1 MGIFSKHGA
10 KKLGR
15 AKTFTGCWTCRGRK
29 VKCDLRRPHC
39 QRCEKSNLPC
49 GGYDIKLRWSKP
61 IQFDPYGVPIPQSSS
76 ATTTNLSGSVDEP
89 QYQRRN
95 IDFVRYE
102 EEYVFHEDMDDELT
116 MLHTPPIERISEDK
130 TWILKKFGVF
140 KGTDKVDKQY
150 APRKKRNRRKVA
162 KNLENSGSNS
172 SSSSPSSSTP
182 SSLTQAKQTEEKPKN
197 RGQIGTGLPSAT
209 DAVSPTPNLVDYDW
223 NNLNIT
229 GYEWISSELR
239 DDALLSAVTL
249 QGHHLGH
256 FQPLEVSLEEN
267 PRILGEEQ
275 QMGSKEHSRG
285 IDPGNLNAVTS
296 PEKETSANDK
306 LYHQNLKLL
315 FQKNPSN
322 SEEPDPQAL
331 IDDIFVNIEPRSL
344 PASDL
349 NEVALAPP
357 NDDSRMPKSMLEV
370 TSLSYD
376 LPSEL
381 IDIVPRSDLTVHGLA
396 RFLLNHYFNDVADK
410 MTVVVLEKNP
420 WKTLYFPRALMA
432 LGDLSGLGQSSN
444 SRNALLN
451 ALLAVSCF
459 HLQSKYPKNSK
470 LQKYFLS
477 LGIELRNQASNF
489 LRLCLNTKSSIPEK
503 YKDVLT
509 AILSMN
515 SIDVVWG
522 TMADCQHHLAIC
534 EDFVESRMKLR
545 PNISEKAKT
554 LHRIF
559 SFLKLIQDSTALDR
573 VRAKEIVI
581 LPSEEDDQYKPLD
594 TSTAAVTADATNIDV
609 MQEGLFRE
617 ALNENDG
624 KIHIEFIKDSATNTS
639 AESTP
644 QSTTPPIFTNIA
656 TETYYNKSNISKLI
670 PKGDEKIIGTDSLY
684 GLPNSLIL
692 LFSDCV
698 RIVRHNEYYNL
709 TYLPVPRKFNEL
721 SLNFEKRLLKW
732 KSEWKFYEDTPEGK
746 SFINPTVEA
755 IYHHTM
761 SFYFSLIIYYFT
773 MARSL
778 NCQFLQNYVAKVLDH
793 LNAMEELVNKKKV
806 KIVPLIWQGFMAGCA
821 CTDED
826 RQQEFRRWAAKLAE
840 SGMGS
845 YWGARQVMLE
855 VWRRRK
861 DDEPGDNWYS
871 IYKDW
876 EMNLMLS

>member
-1 MGIFSKHGA
+1 MGIASKSGVR
-10 KKLGR
+10 KLGR

-29 VKCDLRRPHC
+29 VKCDLRHPHC

-61 IQFDPYGVPIPQSSS
+61 MQFDPYGVPISQSSP
-76 ATTTNLSGSVDEP
+76 ATTTNLSGSVDEQ

-95 IDFVRYE
+95 IDFVRYD
-102 EEYVFHEDMDDELT
+102 EEYVYHEDMDDELT
-116 MLHTPPIERISEDK
+116 MLHTPPIDKISDEK

-150 APRKKRNRRKVA
+150 APRKKRNRRRTT
-162 KNLENSGSNS
+162 KNLENSGPNS
-172 SSSSPSSSTP
+172 LSSSPSSSTL
-182 SSLTQAKQTEEKPKN
+182 SLLTKRTDDKTKN
-197 RGQIGTGLPSAT
+197 KGHIGTGILSVNNTVP
-209 DAVSPTPNLVDYDW
+209 PTPNLLDYDW

-249 QGHHLGH
+249 QGHHLGQV
-256 FQPLEVSLEEN
+256 QPHEVSLEEN
-267 PRILGEEQ
+267 PKISTEQ
-275 QMGSKEHSRG
+275 QQMHSKEHSRG
-285 IDPGNLNAVTS
+285 IDSDNQSSTTPLS
-296 PEKETSANDK
+296 KEATANDK

-315 FQKNPSN
+315 LQKNSSN
-322 SEEPDPQAL
+322 NEELDPQAL

-349 NEVALAPP
+349 NKITLAPP
-357 NDDSRMPKSMLEV
+357 NDESSMPKSMLEI
-370 TSLSYD
+370 TSFSSD

-381 IDIVPRSDLTVHGLA
+381 MDIIPKTDLTVHGLA

-410 MTVVVLEKNP
+410 MTVFVLEKNP

-432 LGDLSGLGQSSN
+432 LGDLAGLGQSSN

-459 HLQSKYPKNSK
+459 HLQSKYPRNYK

-477 LGIELRNQASNF
+477 LGIELRNQASHF

-559 SFLKLIQDSTALDR
+559 SFLKLIQDSTALDK

-594 TSTAAVTADATNIDV
+594 MSNAAVSDDVAKIDI

-617 ALNENDG
+617 ALDENDG
-624 KIHIEFIKDSATNTS
+624 KIHIEFVKEPVANTS
-639 AESTP
+639 ADSTP
-644 QSTTPPIFTNIA
+644 SSTTPPIFTNIA
-656 TETYYNKSNISKLI
+656 TETYYNKSNLSKLL
-670 PKGDEKIIGTDSLY
+670 PKGDENIIGTDSLY

-732 KSEWKFYEDTPEGK
+732 KSEWNFYEENSGGK
-746 SFINPTVEA
+746 SFINSTAEA
-755 IYHHTM
+755 LYHHTM

-793 LNAMEELVNKKKV
+793 LNSMDELVKQKKV

-821 CTDED
+821 CTDEI
-826 RQQEFRRWAAKLAE
+826 RQQEFRKWAAKLAE

-861 DDEPGDNWYS
+861 EDEPGDNWYS

>member
-1 MGIFSKHGA
+1 MGISSKNGP
-10 KKLGR
+10 KKMGR

-29 VKCDLRRPHC
+29 VKCDLRHPHC

-61 IQFDPYGVPIPQSSS
+61 MQFDPYGVPIPQNSP

-95 IDFVRYE
+95 IDFVRYD
-102 EEYVFHEDMDDELT
+102 EEYVYHEDMDDELT
-116 MLHTPPIERISEDK
+116 MLHTPPIEKISDNK
-130 TWILKKFGVF
+130 TWIIKKFGVF
-140 KGTDKVDKQY
+140 KGTDKIDKQY
-150 APRKKRNRRKVA
+150 APRKKRNRKRVA
-162 KNLENSGSNS
+162 KSLES
-172 SSSSPSSSTP
+172 SASISLSSSPSSSTISFP
-182 SSLTQAKQTEEKPKN
+182 IRHIEDKLRNKGHV
-197 RGQIGTGLPSAT
+197 RTGILSAN
-209 DAVSPTPNLVDYDW
+209 DGVPPTPNLLDYDW

-249 QGHHLGH
+249 QGHPLGH
-256 FQPLEVSLEEN
+256 TQPQEISLEEN
-267 PRILGEEQ
+267 SNVVSGEEQ
-275 QMGSKEHSRG
+275 VNAKEHG
-285 IDPGNLNAVTS
+285 CAVEADNQGSSTL
-296 PEKETSANDK
+296 PNKAASANDK
-306 LYHQNLKLL
+306 LYQQNLKLL
-315 FQKNPSN
+315 FQKNSSN

-331 IDDIFVNIEPRSL
+331 IDDVFVNIEPRSL

-349 NEVALAPP
+349 NKITLAPP
-357 NDDSRMPKSMLEV
+357 NEESRMPKSMLE
-370 TSLSYD
+370 LSSYSSD
-376 LPSEL
+376 LPPEL
-381 IDIVPRSDLTVHGLA
+381 VDIIPKTDLTVHGLA
-396 RFLLNHYFNDVADK
+396 RFLLNHYFNNVADK

-432 LGDLSGLGQSSN
+432 LGDLAGLGQSSN

-459 HLQSKYPKNSK
+459 HLQSKYPRNYK
-470 LQKYFLS
+470 LQKYFLG

-522 TMADCQHHLAIC
+522 TMADCQDHLALC

-559 SFLKLIQDSTALDR
+559 SFLKLIQDSTALDK

-581 LPSEEDDQYKPLD
+581 LPSEEDDNYKPLD
-594 TSTAAVTADATNIDV
+594 TSNATTSSSEPRVDV
-609 MQEGLFRE
+609 VQEGLFRE

-624 KIHIEFIKDSATNTS
+624 KIHIEFVKEPITNVSAD
-639 AESTP
+639 STP
-644 QSTTPPIFTNIA
+644 SSTTPPIFTNIA
-656 TETYYNKSNISKLI
+656 TESYYNKSDISNLVSKT
-670 PKGDEKIIGTDSLY
+670 DENIIGTDSLY

-732 KSEWKFYEDTPEGK
+732 KSEWNFHQENSEGK
-746 SFINPTVEA
+746 SFINSTAEA
-755 IYHHTM
+755 LYHHTM

-793 LNAMEELVNKKKV
+793 LNAMEELVDQKKV

-821 CTDED
+821 CTDEN

-840 SGMGS
+840 SGVGS

-861 DDEPGDNWYS
+861 EDEPGDNWYS

>member
-1 MGIFSKHGA
+1 MGIASKRGA

-29 VKCDLRRPHC
+29 VKCDLRHPHC

-61 IQFDPYGVPIPQSSS
+61 MQFDPYGVPIPQSSP

-95 IDFVRYE
+95 IDFVRYD
-102 EEYVFHEDMDDELT
+102 EEYVYHEDMDDELT
-116 MLHTPPIERISEDK
+116 LLHSPPIEKISDDK
-130 TWILKKFGVF
+130 TWILKKYGVF

-150 APRKKRNRRKVA
+150 APRKKRNRKRVA
-162 KNLENSGSNS
+162 TNLENSGSNS
-172 SSSSPSSSTP
+172 LSSSPSSSTLP
-182 SSLTQAKQTEEKPKN
+182 LLTQAKCADEKPKN
-197 RGQIGTGLPSAT
+197 KGYIAAGLPSANDT
-209 DAVSPTPNLVDYDW
+209 IPPTPNVLDYDW
-223 NNLNIT
+223 NNFNIT

-249 QGHHLGH
+249 QGHHSSH
-256 FQPLEVSLEEN
+256 IQSHEVSLEEN
-267 PRILGEEQ
+267 LRLVGEEQ
-275 QMGSKEHSRG
+275 QMGSKEQGGG
-285 IDPGNLNAVTS
+285 IDPENQNPTAL
-296 PEKETSANDK
+296 PDKEAAANDK
-306 LYHQNLKLL
+306 LYQQNLKLL
-315 FQKNPSN
+315 FQKNSFN
-322 SEEPDPQAL
+322 NEEPDPQTL
-331 IDDIFVNIEPRSL
+331 IDEIVVNIEPRSL

-349 NEVALAPP
+349 NKITLSPP
-357 NDDSRMPKSMLEV
+357 NDESCMPKSMLEI

-381 IDIVPRSDLTVHGLA
+381 AGVIPKTDLTVHGLA

-410 MTVVVLEKNP
+410 MTVVVVEKNP

-432 LGDLSGLGQSSN
+432 LGDLTGLGQSSN

-459 HLQSKYPKNSK
+459 HLQTKYPRNCK

-489 LRLCLNTKSSIPEK
+489 LRLCLNAKSNIPEK

-534 EDFVESRMKLR
+534 EDFIESRMKLR

-559 SFLKLIQDSTALDR
+559 SFLKLIQDSTALDK
-573 VRAKEIVI
+573 VRSKEIVI

-594 TSTAAVTADATNIDV
+594 MTNVAAADDVTKIDV

-617 ALNENDG
+617 ALDENDG
-624 KIHIEFIKDSATNTS
+624 KIHIEFVKKPATSTS
-639 AESTP
+639 ADSTL
-644 QSTTPPIFTNIA
+644 SSATPPIFTNIA
-656 TETYYNKSNISKLI
+656 TESYYSKYNVSKLV
-670 PKGDEKIIGTDSLY
+670 PKGDENVLGTDSLY

-732 KSEWKFYEDTPEGK
+732 RSEWSFYDEVAGGK
-746 SFINPTVEA
+746 SFINSTVEA
-755 IYHHTM
+755 LYHHTM

-778 NCQFLQNYVAKVLDH
+778 NCQFIQNYVAKVLDH
-793 LNAMEELVNKKKV
+793 LNAMEELVNQKKV
-806 KIVPLIWQGFMAGCA
+806 KIVPLIWQGFIAGCA

-826 RQQEFRRWAAKLAE
+826 KQQDFRRWAAKLAE

-861 DDEPGDNWYS
+861 EDEPGDNWYS